1 MNKELIKEAIK
12 ETFEAEIKPFY
23 VERQQHYDDHQKL
36 QRLDHVDIDF
46 LVNARKFVEAIR
58 DTFWKTIFRAIILF
72 FFSVLTGGLIFW
84 YKYQDKIP
92 PVHKHGQ

>member
-23 VERQQHYDDHQKL
+23 VERQQHYDDYQKS

-84 YKYQDKIP
+84 YKYHDKIP